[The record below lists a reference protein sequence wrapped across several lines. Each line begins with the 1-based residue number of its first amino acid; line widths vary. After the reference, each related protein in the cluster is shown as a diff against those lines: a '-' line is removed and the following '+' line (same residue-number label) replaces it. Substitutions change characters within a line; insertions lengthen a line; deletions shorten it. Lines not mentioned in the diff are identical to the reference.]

1 MFACYDVTTSLD
13 NGQHISSVHRSS
25 AHRPR
30 SIGLLVC
37 SHSRLRL
44 ALHKNCQKRR
54 CAVPRRM
61 VSLSV
66 RNVWLSLFACYQ
78 TVHRL
83 SSIGDW
89 YPERNI
95 FQILIALT
103 SGTCSDFC
111 SVRSTLHS
119 FQVPASRLCFC
130 STSSTTLPLPPFQLL
145 YSYSALYARCPAEAG
160 FTSRLAMTTM
170 FTTL

>member
-1 MFACYDVTTSLD
+1 MLTCD
-13 NGQHISSVHRSS
+13 GQHISSVHRSS
-25 AHRPR
+25 AHRPG
-30 SIGLLVC
+30 SIGLLFC
-37 SHSRLRL
+37 SHSWLRL

-54 CAVPRRM
+54 CTVPRRM

-66 RNVWLSLFACYQ
+66 RNVRSLQLAYHQ
-78 TVHRL
+78 SVHRL

-103 SGTCSDFC
+103 SGKRSDLC
-111 SVRSTLHS
+111 DVRPTSHS
-119 FQVPASRLCFC
+119 SQVPASHLYFC
-130 STSSTTLPLPPFQLL
+130 STSSTTLLLPPCQLL
-145 YSYSALYARCPAEAG
+145 YFYLALYAHCPAEAG

-170 FTTL
+170 FMTL